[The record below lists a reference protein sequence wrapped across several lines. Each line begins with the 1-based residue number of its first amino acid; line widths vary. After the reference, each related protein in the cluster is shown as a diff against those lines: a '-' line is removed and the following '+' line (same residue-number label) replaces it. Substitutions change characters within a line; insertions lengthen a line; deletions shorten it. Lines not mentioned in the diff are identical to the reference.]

1 MYRKLKFL
9 YTMTQRDSHL
19 IGGYIEN
26 WKVCVS
32 SGWISAVLGTGSS
45 VKKRLGS
52 TVIKPQ
58 NCKNRS
64 IKRDSIGK
72 ASC

>member
-19 IGGYIEN
+19 TGGYTEN

-32 SGWISAVLGTGSS
+32 SGWISAVLG
-45 VKKRLGS
+45 
-52 TVIKPQ
+52 
-58 NCKNRS
+58 
-64 IKRDSIGK
+64 
-72 ASC
+72 